1 MLRFFLLRSH
11 YRSPISFAN
20 SLIDDSHKAL
30 QRLYTALKNAPKQEN
45 NEAIDWTDPWA
56 AKFKAAMDE
65 DFNTPEAIG
74 VLQQMAA
81 EINRTG
87 DAQTASLLKK
97 LGSVL
102 NILQLDAEVFLK
114 GAVTGLDEAA
124 INAKV
129 AERTAAKKA
138 RDFAHADAIRNEL
151 AALGIVIEDGPAGS
165 TWRRQ

>member
-1 MLRFFLLRSH
+1 M
-11 YRSPISFAN
+11 
-20 SLIDDSHKAL
+20 
-30 QRLYTALKNAPKQEN
+30 LKNAPKE
-45 NEAIDWTDPWA
+45 ETADPIDWSNPWA

-87 DAQTASLLKK
+87 DAQTAVLLKK
-97 LGSVL
+97 LGAIL

-124 INAKV
+124 IDAKV

-138 RDFAHADAIRNEL
+138 RDFARADAIRNEL

>member
-1 MLRFFLLRSH
+1 
-11 YRSPISFAN
+11 
-20 SLIDDSHKAL
+20 
-30 QRLYTALKNAPKQEN
+30 
-45 NEAIDWTDPWA
+45 
-56 AKFKAAMDE
+56 MDE

-114 GAVTGLDEAA
+114 GAVTGLDEPPSTPRWRSA
-124 INAKV
+124 
-129 AERTAAKKA
+129 RPAKKA
-138 RDFAHADAIRNEL
+138 RDFARC
-151 AALGIVIEDGPAGS
+151 
-165 TWRRQ
+165 RRHP

>member
-1 MLRFFLLRSH
+1 
-11 YRSPISFAN
+11 
-20 SLIDDSHKAL
+20 
-30 QRLYTALKNAPKQEN
+30 
-45 NEAIDWTDPWA
+45 
-56 AKFKAAMDE
+56 MDE

-87 DAQTASLLKK
+87 DAQTAVLLKK
-97 LGSVL
+97 LGAIL

-124 INAKV
+124 IDAKV
-129 AERTAAKKA
+129 AERTAAKKAERTAAKKA
-138 RDFAHADAIRNEL
+138 RDFARADAIRNEL